1 MKPTKVELQ
10 TAIIILQDVRH
21 QGLDP
26 YLSQIWED
34 VLNEL
39 RKQAKETK

>member
-10 TAIIILQDVRH
+10 AAIIILQDVRR

-26 YLSQIWED
+26 YLDQIWED